1 MTQSDDARQHLIR
14 SELLR
19 VDGSDPGAAEA
30 PSKKHSKMTENPF
43 RFLRGSAQLFY
54 ADIQQGQLELPAAL
68 SESPPLT
75 TVMGDCHVA
84 NFGFL
89 TEQGSHG
96 DQVVF
101 CPNDYDDAC
110 VGPAVWDIARY
121 LVSLALT
128 AEYCRGLVDGRY
140 QSDEVDDPAE
150 LEAPSASDA
159 EEAGHAFLDAY
170 RRTCR
175 HCVRDPGLR
184 FEALDAFPKK
194 HVLGK
199 AFRKAC
205 RRAAGG
211 KDFET
216 KSTLAKEVR
225 IDAGRLVFRDRP
237 GRFARLDTERAE
249 AVREAF
255 RPYVDDAI
263 LDLVRRLGAGTGS
276 VDLERFYLL
285 VGPEEFAG
293 GKDLALCHVVEV
305 KQQRPASPLYWFP
318 DISPVNRLQSAHLTI
333 DCQRLMQRAPDLVL
347 DEAIWED
354 TPWLVRSRHHA
365 RVGIDPEEI
374 ALAPKKPGK
383 QLKAYAQACGQALA
397 LAHARGDRRSTR
409 FEASMAKQL
418 PDTSKALVTACAQYA
433 EQVVADQRRLRA
445 ILRRLDAAASPAAG
459 TSRQTPSA

>member
-1 MTQSDDARQHLIR
+1 MPQSDDARQLLIR

-19 VDGSDPGAAEA
+19 VDGSEPGAGTAL
-30 PSKKHSKMTENPF
+30 SKKHSKMAENPF

-54 ADIQQGQLELPAAL
+54 ADIHQGRLELPDAL
-68 SESPPLT
+68 TEVPPLT
-75 TVMGDCHVA
+75 TVMGDCHVS

-110 VGPAVWDIARY
+110 IGPAVWDIARY

-128 AEYCRGLVDGRY
+128 AEYCRGLLEGRY
-140 QSDEVDDPAE
+140 RSDEVDEPAG
-150 LEAPSASDA
+150 LDAPSVSDA
-159 EEAGHAFLDAY
+159 ERAGQAFLDAY
-170 RRTCR
+170 RRACR
-175 HCVRDPGLR
+175 HCVRDPAAR
-184 FEALDAFPKK
+184 FEALDDFPKK

-211 KDFET
+211 KDFER

-225 IDAGRLVFRDRP
+225 IDTGRLVFRDRP
-237 GRFARLDTERAE
+237 GRFARLAPERTE

-276 VDLERFYLL
+276 IDLERFYLL
-285 VGPEEFAG
+285 VGPEDFAG
-293 GKDLALCHVVEV
+293 GEDLELCHVVEV
-305 KQQRPASPLYWFP
+305 KQQRPASPLHWFP
-318 DISPVNRLQSAHLTI
+318 DVSPVNRLQSAHLTI

-354 TPWLVRSRHHA
+354 KPWLVRSRHHA
-365 RVGIDPEEI
+365 RVGVDPEAI

-383 QLKAYAQACGQALA
+383 RFKTYAKTCGQALA

-409 FEASMAKQL
+409 FEAAMAEQL
-418 PDTSKALVTACAQYA
+418 PAASEALLAACFCYA
-433 EQVVADQRRLRA
+433 EQVIVDHRLLRA
-445 ILRRLDAAASPAAG
+445 MLGR
-459 TSRQTPSA
+459 